1 MDIISIIIIVLGL
14 AVFEIITSVDN
25 AIVNANT
32 LGTMGK
38 RARRWFSSW
47 GLLIAVFIVRG
58 ALPWLIVFALNPSLG
73 PLGAFTATFSNDPR
87 VLASIQATE
96 PVLLVGG
103 GIFLIFLFLHWLF
116 LEPKSY
122 GHRGER
128 AAEQHGVW
136 FFAIASVLL
145 TAIIWLSL
153 NAGGYLALGASIG
166 SSLFFITNGF
176 KQNAEKKET
185 KIKSRGSGSGLGDLS
200 KLIYL
205 EIIDATF
212 SVDSVFGAF
221 AFTISVPLILIGS
234 GIGAI
239 FVRQLTLR
247 HIDSIKRYRYLKNGA
262 MYSIFFLGVVM
273 IANGF
278 GANVPE
284 WVSPVVTF
292 ATVGY
297 FYLLSLREIKQGARK
312 NSPV

>member
-1 MDIISIIIIVLGL
+1 MDIISILIIVIGL
-14 AVFEIITSVDN
+14 ALFEIITSVDN

-32 LGTMGK
+32 LGTMGRK
-38 RARRWFSSW
+38 ARRWFSSW

-58 ALPWLIVFALNPSLG
+58 ALPWLIVFLLNPSLG
-73 PLGAFTATFSNDPR
+73 PVGAFAATFSNDPR
-87 VLASIQATE
+87 VLASIRSTE
-96 PVLLVGG
+96 PVLLMGG

-128 AAEQHGVW
+128 AAERHGVW
-136 FFAIASVLL
+136 FFAIASILL
-145 TAIIWLSL
+145 TVVIWLSL
-153 NAGGYLALGASIG
+153 KAGGYLALGAGIG
-166 SSLFFITNGF
+166 SSLFFITSGF
-176 KQNAEKKET
+176 KQNAEKKEVELT
-185 KIKSRGSGSGLGDLS
+185 GGGGDPSLGDLS
-200 KLIYL
+200 KLMYL

-234 GIGAI
+234 GIGAV

-247 HIDSIKRYRYLKNGA
+247 HIDSIKKYMYLKNGA

-273 IANGF
+273 VANGF

-284 WVSPVVTF
+284 WVSPAVTF

-297 FYLLSLREIKQGARK
+297 FYLLSLRAMK
-312 NSPV
+312 

>member
-1 MDIISIIIIVLGL
+1 VL
-14 AVFEIITSVDN
+14 FEIITSVDN
-25 AIVNANT
+25 AIVNAHT

-38 RARRWFSSW
+38 KARRWFSVW

-73 PLGAFTATFSNDPR
+73 FIGAFTATFSNDPR

-96 PVLLVGG
+96 PVLLLGG
-103 GIFLIFLFLHWLF
+103 GVFMVFLFLHWLF

-122 GHRGER
+122 GHRGEPAFER
-128 AAEQHGVW
+128 HGIW
-136 FFAIASVLL
+136 FFAIASILL
-145 TAIIWLSL
+145 TAIIWFSL
-153 NAGGYLALGASIG
+153 KAGGYLALGASIG

-176 KQNAEKKET
+176 KQNAERKET
-185 KIKSRGSGSGLGDLS
+185 EMTKGGSESGLGDLS
-200 KLIYL
+200 KLMYL
-205 EIIDATF
+205 EVIDATF

-247 HIDSIKRYRYLKNGA
+247 HIDSIKQYKYLKNGA
-262 MYSIFFLGVVM
+262 MYSIFFLGIVM

-278 GANVPE
+278 GASVPE
-284 WVSPVVTF
+284 WVSPLVTF

-297 FYLLSLREIKQGARK
+297 FYLLSLREMK
-312 NSPV
+312 